1 MLTKHILY
9 AKFNLDDNPT
19 GHYSH
24 LQIADKDIEGQEVK
38 SAAQVQNN

>member
-24 LQIADKDIEGQEVK
+24 LSTEGKDIEGQEVK
-38 SAAQVQNN
+38 SAAQGPK